1 MKKIESLAFIL
12 LVAFVVPL
20 WAGQPTTTRAKESSV
35 GGSRYRSV
43 LNSFTS
49 TTSLDTVIVL
59 DSNDKAFSTED
70 NEVSR
75 TIFQI
80 QFQTAE
86 TTASQSDWD
95 VLWQVSGVNDA
106 AATTLTATS
115 ILNDF
120 TTVETDEFDNNL
132 SWVATFD
139 AAAYKGCKVRA
150 LLSEANAD
158 SDAAV
163 AIEAYII
170 YPRK

>member
-1 MKKIESLAFIL
+1 MKKIKYLVFAL

-20 WAGQPTTTRAKESSV
+20 WAGQPTTTRAKQSGV
-35 GGSRYRSV
+35 GGNRYRSV

-59 DSNDKAFSTED
+59 DSNDNALPTED
-70 NEVSR
+70 MEVSR

-86 TTASQSDWD
+86 TTPSQSDWD
-95 VLWQVSGVNDA
+95 VLWQVSGVSNA

-120 TTVETDEFDNNL
+120 TTVETDEFDDDL

-139 AAAYKGCKVRA
+139 AAA
-150 LLSEANAD
+150 
-158 SDAAV
+158 
-163 AIEAYII
+163 
-170 YPRK
+170 